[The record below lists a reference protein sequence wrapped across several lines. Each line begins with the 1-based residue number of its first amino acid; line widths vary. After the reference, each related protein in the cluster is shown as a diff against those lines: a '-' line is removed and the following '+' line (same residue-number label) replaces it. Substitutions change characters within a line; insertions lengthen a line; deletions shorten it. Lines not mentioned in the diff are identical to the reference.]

1 MAINEKHIAFRV
13 LTFCL
18 VCTLMFPAAFKFAHV
33 FEHDQH
39 EVCTGGNSTHIHKI
53 DLDCEFHK
61 FQLNTNFNIS
71 HNVFELF
78 QIKKETSQ
86 IQSQYTF
93 LSKYQHLHFSLRG
106 PPSLV

>member
-13 LTFCL
+13 LTFSL

-61 FQLNTNFNIS
+61 FQLNTNFTFS
-71 HNVFELF
+71 TTVCETL
-78 QIKKETSQ
+78 QLKKVASE
-86 IQSQYTF
+86 IISQYHF
-93 LSKYQHLHFSLRG
+93 LNKYQRLPFPLRG
-106 PPSLV
+106 PPSLA